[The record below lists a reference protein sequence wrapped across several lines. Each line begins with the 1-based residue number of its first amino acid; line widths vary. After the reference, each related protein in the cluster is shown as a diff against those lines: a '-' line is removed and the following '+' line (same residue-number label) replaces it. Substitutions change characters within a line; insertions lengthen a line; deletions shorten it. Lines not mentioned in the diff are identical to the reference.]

1 MGSKRQQCRGK
12 VAEGSEVGS
21 KRQRCRGKVAEVLKW
36 VQRGSS
42 VEGK

>member
-1 MGSKRQQCRGK
+1 MQRESSI
-12 VAEGSEVGS
+12 GSEVGS

-36 VQRGSS
+36 VQRGNG